1 MRSGK
6 VRFKIEPYNGE
17 GKQKMSYKNYCVVSK
32 EVLHNRNISLE
43 AKGIY
48 ALMMSVGKDNFNVKE
63 LYDLSKEEINVID
76 NAINELE
83 KLGYVTIEK

>member
-1 MRSGK
+1 
-6 VRFKIEPYNGE
+6 
-17 GKQKMSYKNYCVVSK
+17 MSYKNYCVVSK

-43 AKGIY
+43 SKGIY
-48 ALMMSVGKDNFNVKE
+48 ALMMSVDKDNFNVKE

-83 KLGYVTIEK
+83 KLGYVTLEK